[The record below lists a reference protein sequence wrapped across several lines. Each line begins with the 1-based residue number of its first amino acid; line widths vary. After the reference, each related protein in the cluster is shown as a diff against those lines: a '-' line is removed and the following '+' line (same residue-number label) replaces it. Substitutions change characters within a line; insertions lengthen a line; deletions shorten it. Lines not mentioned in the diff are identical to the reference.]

1 MSLLL
6 DTLQSTRQEIAQD
19 PRSVS
24 SEQSIDQLIK
34 AIDAFLESP
43 LLDQF
48 LELDAEQRAPVL
60 VALVT
65 QVRSL
70 IAGLRD
76 MLSVAVQAE
85 HRGDPPIS
93 WAPEMAAVIR
103 RLEDEFEGIPNLGR
117 VSPPPIVVTDPVT
130 GELRV
135 EGQHVAPGG
144 LEPSTESAAS
154 DDELIED
161 TADLIEA
168 RNAIFLAKSRG
179 ERRIPWESFRDELD
193 DDD

>member
-1 MSLLL
+1 MSLLAE
-6 DTLQSTRQEIAQD
+6 TLESTAREIVLD

-24 SEQSIDQLIK
+24 AEASVARMIQGIDE
-34 AIDAFLESP
+34 FLASS

-60 VALVT
+60 VAFVV

-85 HRGDPPIS
+85 QRGDPPMS
-93 WAPEMAAVIR
+93 WAPHLADAIR

-117 VSPPPIVVTDPVT
+117 MSPPPIVVTDPVS

-135 EGQHVAPGG
+135 EEQRVAPR
-144 LEPSTESAAS
+144 EVQSSTESAGSS

-168 RNAIFLAKSRG
+168 RNAVVLAKSRG
-179 ERRIPWESFRDELD
+179 ERRIPWESLRNELD
-193 DDD
+193 DD